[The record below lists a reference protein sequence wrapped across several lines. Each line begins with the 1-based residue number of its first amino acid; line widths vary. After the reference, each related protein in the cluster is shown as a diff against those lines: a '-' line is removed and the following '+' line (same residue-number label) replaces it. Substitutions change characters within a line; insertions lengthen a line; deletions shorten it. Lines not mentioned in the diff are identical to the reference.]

1 MVTFIQKVEN
11 MLEDKEKIICK
22 IVVQRMIKSA
32 STIIFLTNKRI
43 IYLGGIFTRLKFVP
57 LSDVESIFYL
67 PKPLHSGGLI
77 KLLTKRGKNILL
89 SPSFVGQ
96 EKAGEFIKEVE
107 KWMKK
112 TNQH

>member
-22 IVVQRMIKSA
+22 IIVQRMIKSA
-32 STIIFLTNKRI
+32 STIIVLTNKRL
-43 IYLGGIFTRLKFVP
+43 IYFGCISARLKSVP
-57 LSDVESIFYL
+57 LPNVESIFYI
-67 PKPLHSGGLI
+67 PRPLHSGGII

-96 EKAGEFIKEVE
+96 EEAREFIKEVE

-112 TNQH
+112 TSKH